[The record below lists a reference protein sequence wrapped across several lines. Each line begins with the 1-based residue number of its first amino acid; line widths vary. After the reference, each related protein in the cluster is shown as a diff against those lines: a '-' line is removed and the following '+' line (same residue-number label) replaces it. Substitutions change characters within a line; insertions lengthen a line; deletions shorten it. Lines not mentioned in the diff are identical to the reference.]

1 MERQKSSDDCNK
13 ELTSKSQSS
22 SNGSAP
28 TSPLVAESSGPGVFR
43 AARELAQL
51 RADLAE
57 IGVDPGC
64 EDGGSNPS
72 TPSGRKGPGR
82 GRGRQAM
89 QYEEVPSWHD
99 EENGITYKK
108 GGQYAH
114 RQKSKSR
121 NAVV

>member
-1 MERQKSSDDCNK
+1 MEQQKTTDDK
-13 ELTSKSQSS
+13 KDIAVKSQNS

-28 TSPLVAESSGPGVFR
+28 ASPAGSVDTGSTGVFR

-51 RADLAE
+51 RADLVE
-57 IGVDPGC
+57 IGVDPGG

-82 GRGRQAM
+82 GRGRQPM
-89 QYEEVPSWHD
+89 QYEEVLSWYD

-108 GGQYAH
+108 GG
-114 RQKSKSR
+114 
-121 NAVV
+121 